1 MSLMGQKATSAGGRT
16 RSALP
21 PTTDFGEDGSD
32 VRFV

>member
-1 MSLMGQKATSAGGRT
+1 MAALGQKATSAGGRA